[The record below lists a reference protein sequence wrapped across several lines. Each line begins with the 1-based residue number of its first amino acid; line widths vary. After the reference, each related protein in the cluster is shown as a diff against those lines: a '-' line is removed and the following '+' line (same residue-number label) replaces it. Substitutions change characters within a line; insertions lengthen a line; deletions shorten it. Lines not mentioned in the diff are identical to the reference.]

1 MPEEKN
7 NINRRNFL
15 KTVAAA
21 GAGSAF
27 LPGKLLAE
35 QKDPNVA
42 DAKIV
47 DPNALKK
54 PKKPPIPMRKF
65 GKFKYKVPIY
75 SLGLM
80 FNVLDKMIVLRKSI
94 QLGVTFWDTANNY
107 AGGNSEIAVGKF
119 FTQNPKLR
127 KKIILTTKS
136 SGARSTDNVEQK
148 LQLSLKRMN
157 TDYIDI
163 YYGVHAIRRP
173 GQLTDDLRKWAEDA
187 KKRKLI
193 KFFGFTTHANT
204 DCLLA
209 AAKTDWIDV
218 IMTNYNFRLMQKPEM
233 QDAIQACYEKGIALI
248 AMKTLAHKVE
258 NDKDKELIEY
268 FTKKGY
274 TEAQAKIKAVLQD
287 KRFCTACVGIGSGNI
302 EHLILDVDAVKDKNK
317 LSKKDLAFLADYA
330 QKTCDGY
337 CPGCSQ
343 ICSKAVPD
351 MPYIA
356 EIMRYLMYYNSYG
369 QQKEAREL
377 FAKIPGTV
385 RNKLLSIDYS
395 LAEARCPQH
404 LPIGKLVAEAVSKL
418 A

>member
-1 MPEEKN
+1 MKS
-7 NINRRNFL
+7 IA
-15 KTVAAA
+15 VA

-27 LPGKLLAE
+27 LSGKLLAD
-35 QKDPNVA
+35 QKDPNIA
-42 DAKIV
+42 DPNIADPNIA
-47 DPNALKK
+47 DPNAVKK
-54 PKKPPIPMRKF
+54 PETPLIPLRKF
-65 GKFKYKVPIY
+65 GKYNYKVPIY

-94 QLGVTFWDTANNY
+94 QLDVTFWDTASNY
-107 AGGNSEIAVGKF
+107 GGGNSEISIGKF

-127 KKIILTTKS
+127 KKMILTTKA
-136 SGARSTDNVEQK
+136 SGARSSDDVEQK

-157 TDYIDI
+157 TSYIDI
-163 YYGVHAIRRP
+163 YYGVHGIRRT

-187 KKRKLI
+187 KKRKVI
-193 KFFGFTTHANT
+193 KYFGFTTHANRE
-204 DCLLA
+204 CLLA

-218 IMTNYNFRLMQKPEM
+218 IMTSYNFRLMQDKKM
-233 QDAIQACYEKGIALI
+233 QEAVQACHEKGIALI

-287 KRFCTACVGIGSGNI
+287 KRFCTACVGIGSGNL
-302 EHLILDVDAVKDKNK
+302 EHLILDVDAVKDKSN
-317 LSKKDLAFLADYA
+317 LSKKDLAFLSDYA

-337 CPGCSQ
+337 CPGCSE
-343 ICSKAVPD
+343 ICSQAVPE

-369 QQKEAREL
+369 DHELARQL
-377 FAKIPGTV
+377 FAKLPANAK
-385 RNKLLSIDYS
+385 RRLLTADYS
-395 LAEARCPQH
+395 RAEKLCPH
-404 LPIGKLVAEAVSKL
+404 NLPVAKLMNQAVQKL